1 MRFLYKIYKRLQEN
15 IVMFYIA
22 VIILVRSCRMHSD
35 MMNLHKLF
43 LLLNIYSKLSCFLKV
58 YISSVY

>member
-22 VIILVRSCRMHSD
+22 VMILVRSRRMHSD

-43 LLLNIYSKLSCFLKV
+43 LPQNIYSKLSCFLKV
-58 YISSVY
+58 YVSSVY